1 MHFCR
6 NVPGS
11 LLSSRRTWWF
21 QESFH
26 QPTRTQDGGYLHPA
40 ELCQNHLPASYTFL
54 SMLQIHVRFKTAW
67 NVCEHP
73 THCCCFRSPF
83 CSTCLLGTVAHHF
96 IVRAQLTSTISLQE
110 SFNSYYYKNRDKF
123 LSLLQSMNCR
133 YIYGWFDP
141 GYKPTTALCLYPPHS
156 MQFGKICLERIRKRS
171 AAAGPPK
178 PTSQLVCLFVC
189 LICSMLLTP
198 LSFCWAEFASQ
209 STPWVCCSTAR
220 KWIPP
225 VFLIT
230 VFPKNR
236 YSRQAILGYKW
247 KSGNEI
253 FFPC

>member
-1 MHFCR
+1 MSPKSTMGQRCISAGMFQAASSAAGGHGGFRSHSTSPRGHRMGDICIQ
-6 NVPGS
+6 
-11 LLSSRRTWWF
+11 LSFAKT
-21 QESFH
+21 
-26 QPTRTQDGGYLHPA
+26 
-40 ELCQNHLPASYTFL
+40 TFL
-54 SMLQIHVRFKTAW
+54 PLTPFFPCCKSMLGSRLPE

-209 STPWVCCSTAR
+209 STP
-220 KWIPP
+220 
-225 VFLIT
+225 
-230 VFPKNR
+230 
-236 YSRQAILGYKW
+236 
-247 KSGNEI
+247 
-253 FFPC
+253 